1 MQGRVRGLNRY
12 MNGRKHHNTKGFRQ
26 CKNGK
31 CERDLKHIAKRLGLE
46 YQSTIT
52 KGGIND
58 EESNESV

>member
-1 MQGRVRGLNRY
+1 